1 MNVIFLAKDLPT
13 TDPIS
18 GIQWTSPVVRP
29 RDTSKGRCIA
39 LYPGAFKPA
48 HKVHFAAIVDLA
60 SRPGIDEVVVIIA
73 NRSRYIPGTTKVLDA
88 NVARR
93 VLSIYLCD
101 IPKVRVEIAPHNAV
115 THALGYLERAD
126 PGDSLLFCVG
136 EADFDSGDDR
146 FEDIVSLNT
155 RADVSASVLPLPTAT
170 LKIRATEL
178 RQALAEGDTRRDSFM
193 AALPEHL
200 SEAQRES
207 VWLICRTGMR
217 EMNDIIEGK
226 LRALL
231 DPKLVGDYQVLS
243 CVVPGKLDPVF
254 RLRRVDG
261 TCLFVKYAGETA
273 ESGSFGLPLKPKPRR
288 RLSTERRAIK
298 CLRANLHSDVD
309 IAEVVYFNKE
319 SSTLVLSEVCPN
331 GERLQDSL
339 RAGVFDPAL
348 AIQASQFLAACHT
361 MVGNIPALW
370 GEHETDLRHWRAM
383 LALRTVEIESTMLS
397 PKHREYL
404 QSLSSSSDS
413 ARRKGFFL
421 LDYCPK
427 NILVRNNKIGVIDLE
442 LCSGDGD
449 PAYDL
454 GIFLGHYVLWGIR
467 ASSGNSCGAAIR
479 EALKIYSL
487 EVGADWMS
495 TQPRVAAF
503 AGAGILHTLARDR
516 RIDVKGF
523 ESRLIATATGLLVG
537 GLDVTADPEQLL
549 MDAVANRLA

>member
-1 MNVIFLAKDLPT
+1 M
-13 TDPIS
+13 
-18 GIQWTSPVVRP
+18 TSPAQRP
-29 RDTSKGRCIA
+29 CDTSEGRCTA

-48 HKVHFAAIVDLA
+48 HKVHFAAIIDLA
-60 SRPGIDEVVVIIA
+60 SRPSIDEVVVIIA

-101 IPKVRVEIAPHNAV
+101 IPKVRIEIAPHNAV
-115 THALGYLERAD
+115 THALSYLERAG

-146 FEDIVSLNT
+146 FEDMVSLNKRT
-155 RADVSASVLPLPTAT
+155 EVSASVLPLPTGT
-170 LKIRATEL
+170 LKIRATDL

-193 AALPEHL
+193 EALPEHL

-217 EMNDIIEGK
+217 EMNDVIEEK

-231 DPKLVGDYQVLS
+231 DPKLVGDYQELS
-243 CVVPGKLDPVF
+243 CVVPGKMDPVF
-254 RLRRVDG
+254 RLRRFDG

-273 ESGSFGLPLKPKPRR
+273 ESGSLGVPFKPKPRR

-298 CLRANLHSDVD
+298 CLRANLRSDVD

-319 SSTLVLSEVCPN
+319 SSTLVLGEVCPN
-331 GERLQDSL
+331 GERLQDRL

-348 AIQASQFLAACHT
+348 TMQASRFLAACHT
-361 MVGNIPALW
+361 MAGNVPALW
-370 GEHETDLRHWRAM
+370 GEQETDLRHWRAM
-383 LALRTVEIESTMLS
+383 LSLRTVEIESTLLS
-397 PKHREYL
+397 PKLREYL
-404 QSLSSSSDS
+404 QSLRLSSES

-427 NILVRNNKIGVIDLE
+427 NILVRDDKIGVIDLE
-442 LCSGDGD
+442 LCSSDGD

-454 GIFLGHYVLWGIR
+454 GIFLGHYVLWGLR
-467 ASSGNSCGAAIR
+467 ANSSNSCCAAIR
-479 EALKIYSL
+479 EALKVYEL
-487 EVGADWMS
+487 EVGAEWAS
-495 TQPRVAAF
+495 IQPRVAAF
-503 AGAGILHTLARDR
+503 AGASILHTVVRDR

-523 ESRLIATATGLLVG
+523 ESRLIATATGLLAR
-537 GLDVTADPEQLL
+537 GLDGLADPEQLL
-549 MDAVANRLA
+549 ADAVASRRA